1 MKYLVMLAFM
11 VACSSKPVQLSDKAK
26 DLEVVTHKPTGCATV
41 GKVVGKDST
50 GSRDV
55 ALNDALNQAADLG
68 ATSLHINQEVPNG
81 ANIAVHATGYKC
93 D

>member
-1 MKYLVMLAFM
+1 MKYCFMLVFL
-11 VACSSKPVQLSDKAK
+11 VACSSRPVQLSDKAR
-26 DLEVVTHKPTGCATV
+26 DIEVVTHKPNGCAPV
-41 GKVVGKDST
+41 GKVVGKDKT
-50 GSRDV
+50 GSREV